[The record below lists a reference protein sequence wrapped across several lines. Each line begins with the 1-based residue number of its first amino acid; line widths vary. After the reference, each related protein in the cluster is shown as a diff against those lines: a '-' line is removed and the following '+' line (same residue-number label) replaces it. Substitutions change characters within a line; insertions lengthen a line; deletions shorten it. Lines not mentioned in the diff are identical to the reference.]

1 MSTLTLHSLCTH
13 SALTLRSLCAHSA
26 LSVRRGVRAGYA
38 AFLSTILRTG
48 SQVIGVCLFFFMFNY
63 LFDSVI
69 AFVLYSS
76 LLPRWARNLLSVCF
90 PPFLYALGFTD
101 LYDALGANGKGMK
114 WEEIDDNGVTCDT
127 YCARVCQCDYTPE
140 EEDPVNGKPYVIY
153 PLSETMEWCA
163 VT

>member
-63 LFDSVI
+63 LFDGVI

-101 LYDALGANGKGMK
+101 LYSALGANGKGMR
-114 WEEIDDNGVTCDT
+114 WEDIDDNGFTCPT